1 MLRRFPVWMTVVA
14 LGGGIACTQAA
25 PVQAPDQVV
34 STFIA
39 ATEKGDWGTA
49 DSYLTE
55 RFSNALR
62 PGSLPSIW
70 GLVGEN
76 VQLRNQEVIGNTAYV
91 WVEGTSSLETI
102 AQRLGLDPLTL
113 RDYLTNPDFADLNY
127 QQLAPQL
134 IGMRLEGDTVTS
146 RVKVTLYR
154 QEGDWRI
161 EVWQPDAPEGEAA
174 TPETAAQPQELELQ
188 KPATT
193 DSSGVESPESIPASV
208 DAQQAP
214 ETP

>member
-1 MLRRFPVWMTVVA
+1 MSRYISTYA
-14 LGGGIACTQAA
+14 LIFTLGSVIACTQAA

-70 GLVGEN
+70 GTVGEN
-76 VQLRNQEVIGNTAYV
+76 VQVRNQEVTGKTAYV
-91 WVEGTSSLETI
+91 WVEGTDSLEDA

-113 RDYLTNPDFADLNY
+113 RKYLTQPDLADPTY

-134 IGMRLEGDTVTS
+134 VGLRLEGETVTS
-146 RVKVTLYR
+146 RVKITLYQQDR
-154 QEGDWRI
+154 GWRI
-161 EVWQPDAPEGEAA
+161 EVWQPDKPPAASGSQSENPEETEAA
-174 TPETAAQPQELELQ
+174 DPGENSA
-188 KPATT
+188 
-193 DSSGVESPESIPASV
+193 SPTENP
-208 DAQQAP
+208 
-214 ETP
+214 

>member
-14 LGGGIACTQAA
+14 LWGGVACTRAV
-25 PVQAPDQVV
+25 PVQAPEQVV

-39 ATEKGDWGTA
+39 AAAKGDWGTA

-76 VQLRNQEVIGNTAYV
+76 VQLRNQEVIGKTAYV
-91 WVEGTSSLETI
+91 WVEGTSSLEDI
-102 AQRLGLDPLTL
+102 GQRLGLDPLTL
-113 RDYLTNPDFADLNY
+113 RGYLTNPDLADPSY

-134 IGMRLEGDTVTS
+134 VGMRLEGDTVTS
-146 RVKVTLYR
+146 RVKITLYQ
-154 QEGDWRI
+154 QEEGWRI
-161 EVWQPDAPEGEAA
+161 EVWQPDALEGGASGQ
-174 TPETAAQPQELELQ
+174 ETSPQPQKSQNPGDTE
-188 KPATT
+188 
-193 DSSGVESPESIPASV
+193 PASKE
-208 DAQQAP
+208 A
-214 ETP
+214 EGSTESR

>member
-1 MLRRFPVWMTVVA
+1 MSRYISTYA
-14 LGGGIACTQAA
+14 LIFTLGSVIACTQAA

-34 STFIA
+34 KTFIA

-70 GLVGEN
+70 GTVGEN
-76 VQLRNQEVIGNTAYV
+76 VQVRNQEVTGKTAYV
-91 WVEGTSSLETI
+91 WVEGTDSLEDA

-113 RDYLTNPDFADLNY
+113 RKYLTQPDLADPTY

-134 IGMRLEGDTVTS
+134 VGMRLEGETVTS
-146 RVKVTLYR
+146 RVKITLYQQDR
-154 QEGDWRI
+154 GWRI
-161 EVWQPDAPEGEAA
+161 EVWQPDKPPAASGSQSENPEETEAA
-174 TPETAAQPQELELQ
+174 DPGENSA
-188 KPATT
+188 
-193 DSSGVESPESIPASV
+193 SPTENP
-208 DAQQAP
+208 
-214 ETP
+214 

>member
-1 MLRRFPVWMTVVA
+1 MSRYISTYA
-14 LGGGIACTQAA
+14 LIFTLGSVIACTQAA

-34 STFIA
+34 KTFIA

-70 GLVGEN
+70 GTVGEN
-76 VQLRNQEVIGNTAYV
+76 VQLRNQEVTGKTAYV
-91 WVEGTSSLETI
+91 WVEGTDSLEDA

-113 RDYLTNPDFADLNY
+113 RKYLTQPDLADPTY

-134 IGMRLEGDTVTS
+134 VGMRLEGETVTS
-146 RVKVTLYR
+146 RVKITLYQQDR
-154 QEGDWRI
+154 GWRI
-161 EVWQPDAPEGEAA
+161 EVWQPDKPPAASGSQSENPEETEAA
-174 TPETAAQPQELELQ
+174 DPGENSA
-188 KPATT
+188 
-193 DSSGVESPESIPASV
+193 SPTENP
-208 DAQQAP
+208 
-214 ETP
+214 

>member
-1 MLRRFPVWMTVVA
+1 MVRRFPVWIAVVA
-14 LGGGIACTQAA
+14 LCGGIACTQAA

-39 ATEKGDWGTA
+39 ATDKGDWGTA
-49 DSYLTE
+49 DSFLTE

-91 WVEGTSSLETI
+91 WVEGTGSLEDI
-102 AQRLGLDPLTL
+102 GQRLGLDPLTL
-113 RDYLTNPDFADLNY
+113 RSYLTEPDFSDPSY

-134 IGMRLEGDTVTS
+134 VGMRLEGDTVTS
-146 RVKVTLYR
+146 RIKITLYR
-154 QEGDWRI
+154 QDAGWRI
-161 EVWQPDAPEGEAA
+161 EVWQPDAPEGGASSQDTAPQLQLDPQGSELQNSGD
-174 TPETAAQPQELELQ
+174 TDFSSPETEQ
-188 KPATT
+188 
-193 DSSGVESPESIPASV
+193 SPENP
-208 DAQQAP
+208 
-214 ETP
+214 

>member
-1 MLRRFPVWMTVVA
+1 MVRRFPVWIAAAA
-14 LGGGIACTQAA
+14 LAGGIAFTQAA

-34 STFIA
+34 RTFIA

-70 GLVGEN
+70 ALVGEN
-76 VQLRNQEVIGNTAYV
+76 VQLRNQEVTGKTAYV
-91 WVEGTSSLETI
+91 WVEGTDSLEDA

-113 RDYLTNPDFADLNY
+113 RKYLTQPDLADPTY

-134 IGMRLEGDTVTS
+134 VGLRLEGDTVTS
-146 RVKVTLYR
+146 RVKITLYQQDR
-154 QEGDWRI
+154 GWRI
-161 EVWQPDAPEGEAA
+161 EVWQPDKPPAASGSQPEKPEEAEATDPAP
-174 TPETAAQPQELELQ
+174 
-188 KPATT
+188 
-193 DSSGVESPESIPASV
+193 SPTENP
-208 DAQQAP
+208 
-214 ETP
+214 

>member
-1 MLRRFPVWMTVVA
+1 MSRYISTYA
-14 LGGGIACTQAA
+14 LIFTLGSVIACTQAA

-34 STFIA
+34 KTFIA

-70 GLVGEN
+70 GTVGEN
-76 VQLRNQEVIGNTAYV
+76 VQVRNQEVTGKTAYV
-91 WVEGTSSLETI
+91 WVEGTDSLEDA

-113 RDYLTNPDFADLNY
+113 RKYLTQPDLADPTY

-134 IGMRLEGDTVTS
+134 VGLRLEGETVTS
-146 RVKVTLYR
+146 RVKITLYQQDR
-154 QEGDWRI
+154 GWRI
-161 EVWQPDAPEGEAA
+161 EVWQPDKPPAASGSQSENPEETEAA
-174 TPETAAQPQELELQ
+174 DPGENSA
-188 KPATT
+188 
-193 DSSGVESPESIPASV
+193 SPTENP
-208 DAQQAP
+208 
-214 ETP
+214 

>member
-1 MLRRFPVWMTVVA
+1 MSRYISTYA
-14 LGGGIACTQAA
+14 LIFTLGSVIACTQAA

-34 STFIA
+34 KTFIA

-70 GLVGEN
+70 GTVGEN
-76 VQLRNQEVIGNTAYV
+76 VQLRNQEVTGKTAYV
-91 WVEGTSSLETI
+91 WVEGTDSLEDA

-113 RDYLTNPDFADLNY
+113 RKYLTQPDLADPTY

-134 IGMRLEGDTVTS
+134 VGMRLEGETVTS
-146 RVKVTLYR
+146 RVKITLYQQDR
-154 QEGDWRI
+154 GWRI
-161 EVWQPDAPEGEAA
+161 EVWQPDKPPAASGSQSENPEETEATDPGENSA
-174 TPETAAQPQELELQ
+174 
-188 KPATT
+188 
-193 DSSGVESPESIPASV
+193 SPTENP
-208 DAQQAP
+208 
-214 ETP
+214 